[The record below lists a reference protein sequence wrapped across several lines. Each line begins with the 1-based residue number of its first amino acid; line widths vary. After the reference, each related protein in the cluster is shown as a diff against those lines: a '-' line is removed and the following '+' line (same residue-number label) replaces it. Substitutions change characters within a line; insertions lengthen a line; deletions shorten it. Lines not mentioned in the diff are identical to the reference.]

1 MIDDVLPDGQC
12 LTFPFLDEF
21 LPVVSFLT
29 AFCFPIVLDS
39 GVR

>member
-1 MIDDVLPDGQC
+1 MIDSILPHGQC

-29 AFCFPIVLDS
+29 AFSFSIVLDF

>member
-1 MIDDVLPDGQC
+1 MIDYVLPYGQC
-12 LTFPFLDEF
+12 LTFSFLDEF

-29 AFCFPIVLDS
+29 VFCFPIVLDF